1 MLKIAVLASTKATS
15 MQAILDAISSK
26 ELKVEISVLISN
38 KKEAY
43 ALERA
48 SKAGVRAVF
57 IDSNGKDREGYDKE
71 LAGEIDKYEVDL
83 ILLIGY
89 MRLLSGWFVDK
100 YNDKIINI
108 HPSLLPEFA
117 GGIDKE
123 VHEKVLKAG
132 VKETGCTLHFVDE
145 GNDTG
150 PIIMQKNV
158 SVVGGGET
166 VDSLRERV
174 QEAEQEVLVKALRL
188 FEQGKIKIEGK
199 WVKILE

>member
-166 VDSLRERV
+166 VDSLMERV

>member
-166 VDSLRERV
+166 VDSLRQRV

>member
-1 MLKIAVLASTKATS
+1 VLKIAVLASTKATS